1 MSIYRNLST
10 HTPNRNVAHVH
21 YDSLCVPML
30 LQASPFDW
38 CGCRR
43 WQGRW
48 KSEQNKEVFLRSD
61 PSISFREK
69 KNVTNKYIYDIP
81 TKCWEREKS
90 VASNIPSKPKLDALR
105 IQAKHKKK
113 VYVYIIEN
121 QFFPVF
127 FSHICMYV
135 SVFLSLISSEAHRNC
150 ARAISSAIFYFVPCS
165 SFSFDGCLLLHVNR
179 IILLHLSVTA

>member
-1 MSIYRNLST
+1 MRSNAATSKPVRLVRLST
-10 HTPNRNVAHVH
+10 VTRALKVGTKQRGISAIRSKH
-21 YDSLCVPML
+21 
-30 LQASPFDW
+30 
-38 CGCRR
+38 
-43 WQGRW
+43 
-48 KSEQNKEVFLRSD
+48 FLS
-61 PSISFREK
+61 REK

>member
-1 MSIYRNLST
+1 MTLCAFQCCYKQARSIGAVVDGDKGAESRNKT
-10 HTPNRNVAHVH
+10 KRYFCDPI
-21 YDSLCVPML
+21 
-30 LQASPFDW
+30 QAFPFE
-38 CGCRR
+38 R
-43 WQGRW
+43 
-48 KSEQNKEVFLRSD
+48 
-61 PSISFREK
+61 K